1 MGRTLSL
8 LLALAGGV
16 AIAVQARITGALR
29 TELGD
34 ASLAATVTF
43 GSGLVLMLLVNGLVR
58 ANRRGVVR
66 LVRGA
71 VTGRFPWVFAF
82 SGLLGAFAVY
92 GQAVTVDLVGV
103 ALFSLVFIS
112 GQMLS
117 STVMDTVG
125 WVPSG
130 RHRLSLRRSVG
141 VLAGLAGVGLALS
154 PRLLGGGF
162 GSGFGSGLG
171 GGSGSGSG
179 GDAAGPEMFLAL
191 GLPLLLV
198 LAGGLLQPPQM
209 AMNAVMG
216 AAVSRVEPL
225 VLFNYLVGTLALLV
239 VAAPQIAAGGLAR
252 LPWGPGDWWYYT
264 GGLLGSVVVIGGALL
279 TRTIGSLLFTL
290 GLVAGQLAG
299 SLVVDAVWPTRGAEV
314 TWQVMTGAI
323 VTLLAL
329 VLASSST
336 LRSSL
341 QNTRQDPPQ
350 NTRQDPVQPTRS
362 ETTP

>member
-29 TELGD
+29 AELGD

-58 ANRRGVVR
+58 VNRRGVVQ

-71 VTGRFPWVFAF
+71 ATGRFPWVFVF

-117 STVMDTVG
+117 STLMDTLG
-125 WVPSG
+125 WVPAG
-130 RHRLSLRRSVG
+130 RHRLSLRRAVG

-154 PRLLGGGF
+154 PRLFGGGF
-162 GSGFGSGLG
+162 GGAGGAGVAPGSELL
-171 GGSGSGSG
+171 
-179 GDAAGPEMFLAL
+179 LAL
-191 GLPLLLV
+191 GLPLLIV

-216 AAVSRVEPL
+216 AAVGRIEPL
-225 VLFNYLVGTLALLV
+225 VLFNYLIGTMALLA

-336 LRSSL
+336 LRTSLRTSARTPPGKPLQTTRTGSS
-341 QNTRQDPPQ
+341 
-350 NTRQDPVQPTRS
+350 
-362 ETTP
+362 

>member
-29 TELGD
+29 AELGD

-43 GSGLVLMLLVNGLVR
+43 GSGLVLMLLVNGLVG

-71 VTGRFPWVFAF
+71 ATGRFPWVFVF

-117 STVMDTVG
+117 STLMDTAG

-141 VLAGLAGVGLALS
+141 VLTGLAGVGLALS
-154 PRLLGGGF
+154 PRLLGGGLGSGG
-162 GSGFGSGLG
+162 GSGFGG
-171 GGSGSGSG
+171 GAG
-179 GDAAGPEMFLAL
+179 GAEMVLAL

-216 AAVSRVEPL
+216 AAVGRVEPL
-225 VLFNYLVGTLALLV
+225 VLFNYLIGTLALLA

-314 TWQVMTGAI
+314 TWQVMTGAV

-341 QNTRQDPPQ
+341 QNPLPNPVRKPV
-350 NTRQDPVQPTRS
+350 RKAGRKPVQ
-362 ETTP
+362 TPGTGAS

>member
-43 GSGLVLMLLVNGLVR
+43 GSGLALMLLVNGLVR
-58 ANRRGVVR
+58 ANRRGVVQ

-71 VTGRFPWVFAF
+71 ATGRFPWVFAF

-117 STVMDTVG
+117 STLMDTLG

-154 PRLLGGGF
+154 PRLFGGGF
-162 GSGFGSGLG
+162 GG
-171 GGSGSGSG
+171 GAG
-179 GDAAGPEMFLAL
+179 AAPGAELLLAL

-216 AAVSRVEPL
+216 AAVGRVEPL
-225 VLFNYLVGTLALLV
+225 VLFNYLIGTLALLV

-314 TWQVMTGAI
+314 TWQVMTGAVI
-323 VTLLAL
+323 TLLAL

-336 LRSSL
+336 LRTSL
-341 QNTRQDPPQ
+341 QTSLRAS
-350 NTRQDPVQPTRS
+350 RS
-362 ETTP
+362 RSS

>member
-16 AIAVQARITGALR
+16 AIAIQARITGALR
-29 TELGD
+29 AELGD

-58 ANRRGVVR
+58 ANRRGVVE

-71 VTGRFPWVFAF
+71 ATGRFPWVFVF

-117 STVMDTVG
+117 STLMDTLG

-130 RHRLSLRRSVG
+130 RHRLSLRRAVG

-154 PRLLGGGF
+154 PRLFGGGF
-162 GSGFGSGLG
+162 GV
-171 GGSGSGSG
+171 
-179 GDAAGPEMFLAL
+179 GPGTAPDPELLLAL
-191 GLPLLLV
+191 GLPLLIV

-216 AAVSRVEPL
+216 AAVGRVEPL
-225 VLFNYLVGTLALLV
+225 VLFNYLIGTLALLA

-299 SLVVDAVWPTRGAEV
+299 SLVVDAVWPTHGAEV
-314 TWQVMTGAI
+314 TWQVMTGAVI
-323 VTLLAL
+323 TLLAL

-336 LRSSL
+336 LRTSL
-341 QNTRQDPPQ
+341 RTSPRTSHRTPSQTPLQA
-350 NTRQDPVQPTRS
+350 TRS
-362 ETTP
+362 GGS

>member
-43 GSGLVLMLLVNGLVR
+43 GSGLVLMLLVNGLVG
-58 ANRRGVVR
+58 ANRRGVVQ

-71 VTGRFPWVFAF
+71 ATGRFPWVFVF

-117 STVMDTVG
+117 STLMDTLG
-125 WVPSG
+125 WVPAG
-130 RHRLSLRRSVG
+130 RHRLGLRRAVG

-154 PRLLGGGF
+154 PRLFGGGF
-162 GSGFGSGLG
+162 GGGLG
-171 GGSGSGSG
+171 G
-179 GDAAGPEMFLAL
+179 AGVAPGTELLLAL
-191 GLPLLLV
+191 GLPLLIV

-216 AAVSRVEPL
+216 AAVGRIEPL
-225 VLFNYLVGTLALLV
+225 VLFNYLIGTMALLA

-336 LRSSL
+336 LRTSL
-341 QNTRQDPPQ
+341 QAPPGMPLQ
-350 NTRQDPVQPTRS
+350 TTRS
-362 ETTP
+362 GSS

>member
-154 PRLLGGGF
+154 PRLLG
-162 GSGFGSGLG
+162 SGFGGGLG

-179 GDAAGPEMFLAL
+179 GDAAGPEIFLAL

-225 VLFNYLVGTLALLV
+225 VLFNYLIGTLALLV

-341 QNTRQDPPQ
+341 QNPRQHRLQNPP
-350 NTRQDPVQPTRS
+350 QDPVHPTRS
-362 ETTP
+362 GTP

>member
-29 TELGD
+29 AELGD

-58 ANRRGVVR
+58 ANRRGVVQ

-71 VTGRFPWVFAF
+71 ATGRFPWVFVF

-117 STVMDTVG
+117 STLMDTVG

-162 GSGFGSGLG
+162 GGVS
-171 GGSGSGSG
+171 
-179 GDAAGPEMFLAL
+179 GDAGGAGAAPGSEMLLAL
-191 GLPLLLV
+191 GLPLLIV

-216 AAVSRVEPL
+216 AAVGRIEPL
-225 VLFNYLVGTLALLV
+225 VLFNYLIGTLALLA
-239 VAAPQIAAGGLAR
+239 VAAPQITAGGLAR

-314 TWQVMTGAI
+314 TWQVLTGAVI
-323 VTLLAL
+323 TLLAL

-336 LRSSL
+336 LRTSL
-341 QNTRQDPPQ
+341 RNPPRKPARTPSQ
-350 NTRQDPVQPTRS
+350 TPSQTTRS
-362 ETTP
+362 GRS